1 MCPICSYDFVVG
13 LRLGPRVSLYFCLD
27 KCTICLDHLA
37 NLFICISYNFL
48 IFVSS
53 TNFSTLLDISSSMIP
68 FKRGQGISPLGLDNT
83 LLART
88 IPPIGSRHCQDLLL
102 TTSHRHPEGGNC
114 PGTGFFFFFR
124 SCLVSRLLTS
134 CAKYIIQY
142 IC

>member
-1 MCPICSYDFVVG
+1 MASLSTCHLGLWLGWQILLNLNQSFRLKICPICSYDFVVG

-53 TNFSTLLDISSSMIP
+53 TNFSTLFDISSSMIP
-68 FKRGQGISPLGLDNT
+68 FKRGQDISPLGLDNT

-102 TTSHRHPEGGNC
+102 TTSHRHP
-114 PGTGFFFFFR
+114 
-124 SCLVSRLLTS
+124 
-134 CAKYIIQY
+134 
-142 IC
+142 